1 VGKVIAIA
9 NQKGGV
15 GKTTT
20 AVNLAA
26 GLAIH
31 ERRTLL
37 IDMDPQGNAGS
48 GVGVERTG
56 LSRTVYQ
63 SLVGNGDLADAVL
76 PTKLSHLEI
85 LPSTIDLIGAEVELV
100 REEGRENRLREALKP
115 IRGGYEYI
123 LIDSPPSLGILTIN
137 ALTAADTVL
146 IPLQCEYYPLEGLSQ
161 LLKTINL
168 VRRAFNPALDVEGI
182 VLTMFDGRTAL
193 AHQVAQ
199 EVRSLFGDKVFETII
214 PRNVRLS
221 EAPSHGLPVALYDV
235 RSSGAEAYLR
245 LTKEVLAHAAKAHGE
260 RPVGPDPRPAGHGA
274 ERGGADGWDGR

>member
-1 VGKVIAIA
+1 MGKVIAIA

-26 GLAIH
+26 GLAIN
-31 ERRTLL
+31 ERPTLL

-48 GVGVERTG
+48 GVGADRSG
-56 LSRTVYQ
+56 PIRTVYHA
-63 SLVGNGDLADAVL
+63 LVGNGDLDDAVQ
-76 PTKLSHLEI
+76 PTGLTHLEV
-85 LPSTIDLIGAEVELV
+85 LPSTMDLIGAEVELV
-100 REEGRENRLREALKP
+100 GVDGRERRLKQALQP
-115 IRGGYEYI
+115 IMSKYDYI
-123 LIDSPPSLGILTIN
+123 LIDNPPSLGLLTIN
-137 ALTAADTVL
+137 ALTAADSVL

-168 VRRAFNPALDVEGI
+168 VRRAFNPTLEIEGI
-182 VLTMFDGRTAL
+182 LLTMFDGRTAL
-193 AHQVAQ
+193 AHQVAK
-199 EVRSLFGDKVFETII
+199 EVRNLFHAKVFETVI

-235 RSSGAEAYLR
+235 RSSGAEAYLK

-260 RPVGPDPRPAGHGA
+260 GPVGPDPRPAGHRA